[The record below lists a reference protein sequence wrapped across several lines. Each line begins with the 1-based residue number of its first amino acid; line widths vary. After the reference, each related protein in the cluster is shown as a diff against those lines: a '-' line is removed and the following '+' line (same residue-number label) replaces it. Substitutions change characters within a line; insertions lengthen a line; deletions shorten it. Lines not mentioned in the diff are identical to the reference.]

1 MKPNRFGR
9 DEQGVSVVV
18 SGVLVLGLLVVIA
31 ATYTS
36 TILPTRVAQ
45 KEALHLQGV
54 DESFGRI
61 ASALASDQHTSL
73 RFSAVLP
80 MGTKLESLFVPT
92 SSKADLFVYQSEFF
106 QQVKCQNPKL
116 LTLGQAPAPGATFA
130 GGPLTRSNV
139 GWIDLMRM
147 KLTNYD
153 FPSGK
158 DTMSV
163 EAIRNGKSMTRFQ
176 AIMDG
181 KDTSV
186 RVVVTDADGRVS
198 VDQLVETGLPEPLP
212 GYVIDV
218 MDPLYGFSGLVAGLP
233 QPWTLKFTS
242 TTGKGGLFAL
252 YRQPSGAASVIGQGS
267 SIASPWVETSSSD
280 ALVFEAKPT
289 KFTSQTYAL
298 EGGAFLLQ
306 QPQGAVLRAGSV
318 ASADGASRWLSI
330 SGLSL
335 DGSGSRSGSDT
346 VQVEFNREPVG
357 RKIVEC
363 DNPRWNATTHYPDAW
378 ASGWHRVAGTS
389 GVPISIQTGGNWAVA
404 ELTGRWFVEWSEGH
418 VQSVFQP

>member
-1 MKPNRFGR
+1 LKANRFQR
-9 DEQGVSVVV
+9 DDEGVSVIV
-18 SGVLVLGLLVVIA
+18 SAVLVLGLLVVIA

-36 TILPTRVAQ
+36 TILPARIAQ

-80 MGTKLESLFVPT
+80 MGTKLESMFVPT
-92 SSKADLFVYQSEFF
+92 GSKADLFVYQSEFF
-106 QQVKCQNPKL
+106 QRVTCENPKL

-130 GGPLTRSNV
+130 GGPLTRTNV
-139 GWIDLMRM
+139 GSIELMRM
-147 KLTNYD
+147 KLTNYV
-153 FPSGK
+153 FPNGK
-158 DTMSV
+158 DTMTV
-163 EAIRNGKSMTRFQ
+163 EASRNAKTMGRFQ

-181 KDTSV
+181 KDNSI
-186 RVVVTDADGRVS
+186 RVVVSDADGRLS

-212 GYVIDV
+212 GFLIDV

-242 TTGKGGLFAL
+242 TSGSGGLFAL
-252 YRQPSGAASVIGQGS
+252 YRQPSGAASLIGVGS
-267 SIASPWVETSSSD
+267 SIASPWIETSSSD
-280 ALVFEAKPT
+280 ALVFDAKPT
-289 KFTSQTYAL
+289 TFTHQTYAL
-298 EGGAFLLQ
+298 EGGAFILQ
-306 QPQGAVLRAGSV
+306 QPAGAVLRSGSV
-318 ASADGASRWLSI
+318 AAADGANRWLSLT
-330 SGLSL
+330 GLSL

-363 DNPRWNATTHYPDAW
+363 DNPRWNATTHYPEAW
-378 ASGWHRVAGTS
+378 AAGWHRVAGSS
-389 GVPISIQTGGNWAVA
+389 GVPVSIQTGTDSAVA
-404 ELTGRWFVEWSEGH
+404 ELKGRWFVEWSEGH